1 MSFLPVTCDAAR
13 GLQCPKKTG
22 KRYTE
27 NPCTSFKPTRTHV
40 DRMWSIFRT
49 FGVAKQYHIVGN
61 TVVNSYSKFGTMM
74 TGIFLRKWL
83 SFARWKSFQSLGC
96 VWGALIRWP
105 IYRSNRFSDFLRLD
119 RLDRFGKIIKSIFS
133 KLWKRESQF
142 FWDFQNFFG
151 FLKFREKQFFL
162 SISQISCRYVKRRCI
177 LLVDVFRCG
186 QGGPWFETE
195 HNLRNSH
202 ERDTRKKCF

>member
-83 SFARWKSFQSLGC
+83 SFARWKSFQSLWC

-119 RLDRFGKIIKSIFS
+119 RLDRFCKIIKSIFS
-133 KLWKRESQF
+133 KLWKREFQIFS
-142 FWDFQNFFG
+142 DFQNFFG
-151 FLKFREKQFFL
+151 FLKFREKCFFL
-162 SISQISCRYVKRRCI
+162 YIIQISRRHGKCYCS
-177 LLVDVFRCG
+177 LLVDVVACG
-186 QGGPWFETE
+186 AEGPWFETN
-195 HNLRNSH
+195 HTQRNFTWH
-202 ERDTRKKCF
+202 WV